1 MNKPNIREVLKDR
14 ILVLDGAMGS
24 LIQEYKLSDADYR
37 GEQFKDFPHEVK
49 GNNDMLSITRSD
61 VIKEIHAKYFEAG
74 ADIAETNTFSGTS
87 IAMADYYMEDYVYQ
101 LNYESAKIA
110 REVAD
115 EFTAKNPS
123 KPRYVAGSIGPTN
136 RTLSLSPDVN
146 DPGFRAVTFDELV
159 DAYYEQIQGLMDGG
173 ADLLLVET
181 IFDTLNAKAALFAID
196 LYQTDRKNGTLR
208 PLQSNSIAKQTHNS
222 QLTTHNSNIPIM
234 VSGTITDAS
243 GRTLSGQ
250 TTEAFLTSV
259 SHLDLLSVGLNCAL
273 GADLMRPYV
282 QTLATKSKFMTSA
295 HPNAGLP
302 NEMGEYDQSP
312 TEMAVIIDDF
322 LENSFL
328 NIIGGC
334 CGTTPAHIAEIAKVA
349 AKHKPRTIPVL
360 EPLQKLSGLEPL
372 IITKEINFVNV
383 GERCNVTGSK
393 KFARLIRE
401 NKYEEAIAVAREQA
415 ETGAMVIDVNLD
427 EGMIDGVEAM
437 KTFLNL
443 LMAEPDI
450 AKLPIMVDSSKWEV
464 IEAGLKCVQGKSIV
478 NSISLKEGVEKFKE
492 NAEKV
497 KRYGA
502 ATVVMAF
509 DEDGQADS
517 YERRIE
523 ICKRA
528 YDILVNEVNFPAED
542 IIFDPNILTVATG
555 LEEHNNYA
563 VDFIN
568 ATRWIKN
575 NLPYAKVSGGVSNI
589 SFSFRGNEPVRE
601 AMHTVFLYHAIK
613 AGMDMGIV
621 NASQLGVYDDIPKD
635 MLELCED
642 VLLNRR
648 EDSTERLVNF
658 AETVKSKGKEIV
670 VDNAWRNQPVGKRLE
685 HALIKGLTEFIDE
698 DTEECRQL
706 FDKPLHVIEGPLMDG
721 MNVVGDLFGEG
732 KMFLPQVVKSA
743 RVMKKAVAY
752 LLPYIEEE
760 KKKSPPTPRGGVL
773 DPENKGAYRETADP
787 ILYGLLKDFSKRM
800 RSQPTEAE
808 SLIWNGLSGKKLEG
822 YKFRRQHIIG
832 QYIADF
838 ICLQESLIIEI
849 DGLIHQLPENK
860 ESDLERTEWL
870 NSQGFRVIRFTNEQ
884 VLTKY
889 ETVLDEILSE
899 LKSIANQRAEQN
911 SPSGGRGAGRI
922 LLATVKG
929 DVHDI
934 GKNIV
939 GVVLGCNNYEIIDL
953 GVMVQTDKILA
964 AAREHNVDIIG
975 LSGLITPSLDEM
987 VGVAKEMERQ
997 GFTIPLL
1004 IGGATTSRIHTAV
1017 KIDPHYSGPVI
1028 HVLDASKSVPVAGR
1042 LMQNEQT
1049 QQEIF
1054 TEIKESYAQLRI
1066 DHASRQKDK
1075 NYAPIEKARENAP
1088 KIDWSGFKATKPQF
1102 LGNKYFM
1109 DYDLAEIA
1117 QYIDW
1122 TPFFSTWQLSGKYP
1136 KIFENEIVGVEAK
1149 KLFDDANVLLKEIID
1164 NKLLTARAVVGF
1176 YPANSPL
1183 TPEGETL
1190 DDIIVHA
1197 INKENGLVEVVCDK
1211 HGVHQ
1216 YFNGIPLADVSP
1228 ILENGTVLHHLR
1240 QQGQK
1245 AANVANYC
1253 LSDFIAPSP
1262 APPARRGGTFESG
1275 FNSPSGGGGAGLDY
1289 IGAFAVTAG
1298 IGIEKLLEKYDRDHD
1313 DYNSIMVK
1321 ALADRLAEAFAE
1333 LMHER
1338 TRREFWGYSK
1348 EEKLSSED
1356 LISEKYQGIRPAP
1369 GYPACPD
1376 HTEKKALF
1384 ELLQAEEKL
1393 GIQLTESFAMYPASS
1408 VSGVYFSHPES
1419 KYFPIGKIAKDQVV
1433 DYANRK
1439 GMSLELAEKWLA
1451 PVLNYD

>member
-1 MNKPNIREVLKDR
+1 MMNKPNIKDVLKDR

-37 GEQFKDFPHEVK
+37 GEKFKDFPHEVK
-49 GNNDMLSITRSD
+49 GNNDMLSITRPE

-74 ADIAETNTFSGTS
+74 ADIAETNTFSGTC
-87 IAMADYYMEDYVYQ
+87 IAMADYHMEDYVYE

-110 REVAD
+110 REIAD
-115 EFTAKNPS
+115 EFTAKNPNQ
-123 KPRYVAGSIGPTN
+123 PRYVTGSIGPTN

-146 DPGFRAVTFDELV
+146 DPGYRAVTFDELV

-173 ADLLLVET
+173 VDLLLVET

-196 LYQTDRKNGTLR
+196 LYQNDRNNGTIRSLVSQSIPR
-208 PLQSNSIAKQTHNS
+208 QINPNPLPLNVQ
-222 QLTTHNSNIPIM
+222 IPIM

-250 TTEAFLTSV
+250 TTEAFLTSI

-282 QTLATKSKFMTSA
+282 QILAKESPFLVSA

-302 NEMGEYDQSP
+302 NEMGEYDESPEEMGVVVEEFLQSGF
-312 TEMAVIIDDF
+312 M
-322 LENSFL
+322 

-334 CGTTPAHIAEIAKVA
+334 CGTTPAHIAEIARIA
-349 AKHKPRTIPVL
+349 AKYPPRIIPTF
-360 EPLQKLSGLEPL
+360 EPIQKLSGLEPL
-372 IITKEINFVNV
+372 NITKETNYVNI

-393 KFARLIRE
+393 KFARLVRE
-401 NKYEEAIAVAREQA
+401 GDYEAAIAVAREQVDG
-415 ETGAMVIDVNLD
+415 GAMVIDVNLD

-450 AKLPIMVDSSKWEV
+450 AKLPIMIDSSKWEV

-478 NSISLKEGVEKFKE
+478 NSISLKEGEAKFIE
-492 NAEKV
+492 SAQKV

-502 ATVVMAF
+502 STVVMAF
-509 DEDGQADS
+509 DEQGQADS
-517 YERRIE
+517 FERRKE
-523 ICKRA
+523 ICQRA
-528 YDILVNEVNFPAED
+528 YDILVNKVKFPPQD

-555 LEEHNNYA
+555 MEEHNNYA

-568 ATRWIKN
+568 ATRWIKE

-621 NASQLGVYDDIPKD
+621 NAAQLGVYSDLPTD
-635 MLELCED
+635 MLEMCED

-648 EDSTERLVNF
+648 DDATDRMIKF

-670 VDNAWRNQPVGKRLE
+670 IDNKWRDQPVGKRLE

-698 DTEECRQL
+698 DVEEARQL
-706 FDKPLHVIEGPLMDG
+706 VDKPLHVIEGPLMDG

-752 LLPYIEEE
+752 LLPFIEEE
-760 KKKSPPTPRGGVL
+760 KLRNSPPTPEGGVKTTQ
-773 DPENKGAYRETADP
+773 EWETADP
-787 ILYGLLKDFSKRM
+787 ILYHLLKDFALRM
-800 RSQPTEAE
+800 RNQPTKAE
-808 SLIWNGLSGKKLEG
+808 SVMWNALSGKKLEG

-838 ICLQESLIIEI
+838 VCLKSNLIIEI
-849 DGLIHQLPENK
+849 DGSIHQLPENII
-860 ESDLERTEWL
+860 SDAERTNWL
-870 NSQGFRVIRFTNEQ
+870 NYEGYRVIRFLNDE
-884 VLTKY
+884 VLTNL
-889 ETVLDEILSE
+889 ESVLDKILST
-899 LKSIANQRAEQN
+899 LQQAP
-911 SPSGGRGAGRI
+911 PSGAGGASSSSAGKI
-922 LLATVKG
+922 LMATVKG

-939 GVVLGCNNYEIIDL
+939 GVVLGCNNYEIIDM
-953 GVMVQTDKILA
+953 GVMVQTEKILA

-1042 LMQNEQT
+1042 LMQSDET
-1049 QQEIF
+1049 KTAIF
-1054 TEIKESYAQLRI
+1054 AEIKAQYAQLRI

-1075 NYAPIEKARENAP
+1075 NYVPIEKARLNTP
-1088 KIDWSGFKATKPQF
+1088 KIDWDNFKATKPQF

-1117 QYIDW
+1117 KYIDW
-1122 TPFFSTWQLSGKYP
+1122 TPFFSTCQLSGKYP
-1136 KIFENEIVGVEAK
+1136 KIFENDIVGVEAK
-1149 KLFDDANVLLKEIID
+1149 KLFNDANVLLTEIID

-1176 YPANSPL
+1176 YPANAV
-1183 TPEGETL
+1183 G
-1190 DDIIVHA
+1190 DDIILHNFEE
-1197 INKENGLVEVVCDK
+1197 ITKEVLCEK

-1216 YFNGIPLADVSP
+1216 HTSYNVLNNSVVSEDGD
-1228 ILENGTVLHHLR
+1228 LMTQTDTQTVLHHLR

-1245 AANVANYC
+1245 AANLPNYC
-1253 LSDFIAPSP
+1253 LSDFIAPEKT
-1262 APPARRGGTFESG
+1262 GKD
-1275 FNSPSGGGGAGLDY
+1275 DY

-1298 IGIEKLLEKYDRDHD
+1298 IGIEPLVEKYEKDHD

-1338 TRREFWGYSK
+1338 TRKEFWGYAMDENATP
-1348 EEKLSSED
+1348 EE
-1356 LISEKYQGIRPAP
+1356 LISEKYVGIRPAP

-1384 ELLQAEEKL
+1384 DLLQAEEKI

-1408 VSGVYFSHPES
+1408 VSGFYFSNPES
-1419 KYFPIGKIAKDQVV
+1419 KYFPIGKIAKDQVK
-1433 DYANRK
+1433 DYAERK
-1439 GMSLELAEKWLA
+1439 EMSLELTEKWLA

>member
-1 MNKPNIREVLKDR
+1 MMNKPNIKDVLKDR

-37 GEQFKDFPHEVK
+37 GEKFKDFPHEVK
-49 GNNDMLSITRSD
+49 GNNDMLSMTRPD
-61 VIKEIHAKYFEAG
+61 VIKEIHTKYFEAG
-74 ADIAETNTFSGTS
+74 ADIAETNTFSSTS
-87 IAMADYYMEDYVYQ
+87 IAMADYHMEDYVYE

-110 REVAD
+110 REIAN
-115 EFTAKNPS
+115 EFTAKNPNQ
-123 KPRYVAGSIGPTN
+123 PRYVTGSIGPTN

-146 DPGFRAVTFDELV
+146 DPGYRAITFDELV

-196 LYQTDRKNGTLR
+196 LYQNDRNNGTLR
-208 PLQSNSIAKQTHNS
+208 PLVSQSIPRQINPNPLPLNVQ
-222 QLTTHNSNIPIM
+222 IPIM

-250 TTEAFLTSV
+250 TTEAFLTSI

-282 QTLATKSKFMTSA
+282 QILAKESPFLVSA

-302 NEMGEYDQSP
+302 NEMGEYDESPEEMGVVVEEFLQSGF
-312 TEMAVIIDDF
+312 M
-322 LENSFL
+322 

-334 CGTTPAHIAEIAKVA
+334 CGTTPAHIAEIARIA
-349 AKHKPRTIPVL
+349 AKYPPRIIPTF
-360 EPLQKLSGLEPL
+360 EPIQKLSGLEPL
-372 IITKEINFVNV
+372 NITKETTYVNI

-393 KFARLIRE
+393 KFARLVRE
-401 NKYEEAIAVAREQA
+401 GDYEAAIAVAREQVDG
-415 ETGAMVIDVNLD
+415 GAMVIDVNLD

-450 AKLPIMVDSSKWEV
+450 AKLPIMIDSSKWEV

-478 NSISLKEGVEKFKE
+478 NSISLKEGEAKFIE
-492 NAEKV
+492 TAQKV

-502 ATVVMAF
+502 STVVMAF
-509 DEDGQADS
+509 DEQGQADS
-517 YERRIE
+517 FERRKE
-523 ICKRA
+523 ICQRA
-528 YDILVNEVNFPAED
+528 YDILVNKVNFPPQD

-555 LEEHNNYA
+555 MEEHNNYA

-568 ATRWIKN
+568 ATRWIKD

-601 AMHTVFLYHAIK
+601 AMHTAFLYHAIK

-621 NASQLGVYDDIPKD
+621 NAAQLGVYSDIPTD
-635 MLELCED
+635 MLEMCED

-648 EDSTERLVNF
+648 EDATDRMIKF
-658 AETVKSKGKEIV
+658 AETVKSKGKEII
-670 VDNAWRNQPVGKRLE
+670 VDNKWRDQPVGKRLE

-698 DTEECRQL
+698 DVEEARQL
-706 FDKPLHVIEGPLMDG
+706 VEKPLHVIEGPLMDG

-752 LLPYIEEE
+752 LLPFIEEE
-760 KKKSPPTPRGGVL
+760 KLRNHVEGQAEVSSSAGK
-773 DPENKGAYRETADP
+773 
-787 ILYGLLKDFSKRM
+787 ILM
-800 RSQPTEAE
+800 
-808 SLIWNGLSGKKLEG
+808 
-822 YKFRRQHIIG
+822 
-832 QYIADF
+832 
-838 ICLQESLIIEI
+838 
-849 DGLIHQLPENK
+849 
-860 ESDLERTEWL
+860 
-870 NSQGFRVIRFTNEQ
+870 
-884 VLTKY
+884 
-889 ETVLDEILSE
+889 
-899 LKSIANQRAEQN
+899 
-911 SPSGGRGAGRI
+911 
-922 LLATVKG
+922 ATVKG

-953 GVMVQTDKILA
+953 GVMVQTEKILA

-1042 LMQNEQT
+1042 LMQSEQT
-1049 QQEIF
+1049 NKEIYD
-1054 TEIKESYAQLRI
+1054 EIKASYAQLRI

-1075 NYAPIEKARENAP
+1075 NYVPIEKARLNTP
-1088 KIDWSGFKATKPQF
+1088 KIDWNNFKATKPQF

-1109 DYDLAEIA
+1109 DYDLAEISK
-1117 QYIDW
+1117 YIDW

-1136 KIFENEIVGVEAK
+1136 KIFENEIVGEEAK
-1149 KLFDDANVLLKEIID
+1149 KLFDDANVLLNEIIE

-1176 YPANSPL
+1176 YPANAV
-1183 TPEGETL
+1183 G
-1190 DDIIVHA
+1190 DDIILHDFEE
-1197 INKENGLVEVVCDK
+1197 ITREIPCEK

-1216 YFNGIPLADVSP
+1216 HTSYNVLSNTVVSEDGE
-1228 ILENGTVLHHLR
+1228 LMTKTDTQTVLHHLR

-1245 AANVANYC
+1245 AANLPNYC
-1253 LSDFIAPSP
+1253 LSDFIAPETT
-1262 APPARRGGTFESG
+1262 GKD
-1275 FNSPSGGGGAGLDY
+1275 DY
-1289 IGAFAVTAG
+1289 VGAFAVTAG
-1298 IGIEKLLEKYDRDHD
+1298 IGIEALVEKYEKDHD

-1321 ALADRLAEAFAE
+1321 AIADRLAEAFAE
-1333 LMHER
+1333 LMHKR
-1338 TRREFWGYSK
+1338 TRKEFWGYATDEVSTP
-1348 EEKLSSED
+1348 EE
-1356 LISEKYQGIRPAP
+1356 LISEKYVGIRPAP

-1384 ELLQAEEKL
+1384 DLLQAEEKI

-1408 VSGVYFSHPES
+1408 VSGFYFSNPES
-1419 KYFPIGKIAKDQVV
+1419 KYFPIGKIAKDQVKN
-1433 DYANRK
+1433 YSERK
-1439 GMSLELAEKWLA
+1439 GMSLELTEKWLA

>member
-1 MNKPNIREVLKDR
+1 MLRRLITQMMNKPNIKDVLKDR

-37 GEQFKDFPHEVK
+37 GEKFKDFPHEVK
-49 GNNDMLSITRSD
+49 GNNDMLSMTRPD
-61 VIKEIHAKYFEAG
+61 VIKEIHTKYFEAG
-74 ADIAETNTFSGTS
+74 ADIAETNTFSSTS
-87 IAMADYYMEDYVYQ
+87 IAMADYHMEDYVYE

-110 REVAD
+110 REIAN
-115 EFTAKNPS
+115 EFTAKNPNQ
-123 KPRYVAGSIGPTN
+123 PRYVTGSIGPTN

-146 DPGFRAVTFDELV
+146 DPGYRAITFDELV

-196 LYQTDRKNGTLR
+196 LYQNDRNNGTLR
-208 PLQSNSIAKQTHNS
+208 PLVSQSIPRQINPNPLPLNVQ
-222 QLTTHNSNIPIM
+222 IPIM

-250 TTEAFLTSV
+250 TTEAFLTSI

-282 QTLATKSKFMTSA
+282 QILAKESPFLVSA

-302 NEMGEYDQSP
+302 NEMGEYDESPEEMGVVVEEFLQSGF
-312 TEMAVIIDDF
+312 M
-322 LENSFL
+322 

-334 CGTTPAHIAEIAKVA
+334 CGTTPAHIAEIARIA
-349 AKHKPRTIPVL
+349 AKYPPRIIPTF
-360 EPLQKLSGLEPL
+360 EPIQKLSGLEPL
-372 IITKEINFVNV
+372 NITKETTYVNI

-393 KFARLIRE
+393 KFARLVRE
-401 NKYEEAIAVAREQA
+401 GDYEAAIAVAREQVDG
-415 ETGAMVIDVNLD
+415 GAMVIDVNLD

-450 AKLPIMVDSSKWEV
+450 AKLPIMIDSSKWEV

-478 NSISLKEGVEKFKE
+478 NSISLKEGEAKFIE
-492 NAEKV
+492 TAQKV

-502 ATVVMAF
+502 STVVMAF
-509 DEDGQADS
+509 DEQGQADS
-517 YERRIE
+517 FERRKE
-523 ICKRA
+523 ICQRA
-528 YDILVNEVNFPAED
+528 YDILVNKVNFPPQD

-555 LEEHNNYA
+555 MEEHNNYA

-568 ATRWIKN
+568 ATRWIKD

-601 AMHTVFLYHAIK
+601 AMHTAFLYHAIK

-621 NASQLGVYDDIPKD
+621 NAAQLGVYSDIPTD
-635 MLELCED
+635 MLEMCED

-648 EDSTERLVNF
+648 EDATDRMIKF
-658 AETVKSKGKEIV
+658 AETVKSKGKEII
-670 VDNAWRNQPVGKRLE
+670 VDNKWRDQPVGKRLE

-698 DTEECRQL
+698 DVEEARQL
-706 FDKPLHVIEGPLMDG
+706 VEKPLHVIEGPLMDG

-752 LLPYIEEE
+752 LLPFIEEE
-760 KKKSPPTPRGGVL
+760 KLRNHVEGQAEVSSSAGK
-773 DPENKGAYRETADP
+773 
-787 ILYGLLKDFSKRM
+787 ILM
-800 RSQPTEAE
+800 
-808 SLIWNGLSGKKLEG
+808 
-822 YKFRRQHIIG
+822 
-832 QYIADF
+832 
-838 ICLQESLIIEI
+838 
-849 DGLIHQLPENK
+849 
-860 ESDLERTEWL
+860 
-870 NSQGFRVIRFTNEQ
+870 
-884 VLTKY
+884 
-889 ETVLDEILSE
+889 
-899 LKSIANQRAEQN
+899 
-911 SPSGGRGAGRI
+911 
-922 LLATVKG
+922 ATVKG

-953 GVMVQTDKILA
+953 GVMVQTEKILA

-1042 LMQNEQT
+1042 LMQSEQT
-1049 QQEIF
+1049 NKEIYD
-1054 TEIKESYAQLRI
+1054 EIKASYAQLRI

-1075 NYAPIEKARENAP
+1075 NYVPIEKARLNTP
-1088 KIDWSGFKATKPQF
+1088 KIDWNNFKATKPQF

-1109 DYDLAEIA
+1109 DYDLAEISK
-1117 QYIDW
+1117 YIDW

-1136 KIFENEIVGVEAK
+1136 KIFENEIVGEEAK
-1149 KLFDDANVLLKEIID
+1149 KLFDDANVLLNEIIE

-1176 YPANSPL
+1176 YPANAV
-1183 TPEGETL
+1183 G
-1190 DDIIVHA
+1190 DDIILHDFEE
-1197 INKENGLVEVVCDK
+1197 ITREIPCEK

-1216 YFNGIPLADVSP
+1216 HTSYNVLSNTVVSEDGE
-1228 ILENGTVLHHLR
+1228 LMTKTDTQTVLHHLR

-1245 AANVANYC
+1245 AANLPNYC
-1253 LSDFIAPSP
+1253 LSDFIAPETT
-1262 APPARRGGTFESG
+1262 GKD
-1275 FNSPSGGGGAGLDY
+1275 DY
-1289 IGAFAVTAG
+1289 VGAFAVTAG
-1298 IGIEKLLEKYDRDHD
+1298 IGIEALVEKYEKDHD

-1321 ALADRLAEAFAE
+1321 AIADRLAEAFAE
-1333 LMHER
+1333 LMHKR
-1338 TRREFWGYSK
+1338 TRKEFWGYATDEVSTP
-1348 EEKLSSED
+1348 EE
-1356 LISEKYQGIRPAP
+1356 LISEKYVGIRPAP

-1384 ELLQAEEKL
+1384 DLLQAEEKI

-1408 VSGVYFSHPES
+1408 VSGFYFSNPES
-1419 KYFPIGKIAKDQVV
+1419 KYFPIGKIAKDQVKN
-1433 DYANRK
+1433 YSERK
-1439 GMSLELAEKWLA
+1439 GMSLELTEKWLA

>member
-1 MNKPNIREVLKDR
+1 MNRPNIKDVLKDR

-37 GEQFKDFPHEVK
+37 GEKFKDFPHEVK
-49 GNNDMLSITRSD
+49 GNNDMLSITRPD

-87 IAMADYYMEDYVYQ
+87 IAMADYHMEDYVYE

-115 EFTAKNPS
+115 EFTAKDPS
-123 KPRYVAGSIGPTN
+123 KPRYVTGSIGPTN

-196 LYQTDRKNGTLR
+196 LYQTDRNKGTLR
-208 PLQSNSIAKQTHNS
+208 PLKSNSLSRQENKSPIPNPQS
-222 QLTTHNSNIPIM
+222 PIPIM

-282 QTLATKSKFMTSA
+282 QILAKESPFLVSA

-302 NEMGEYDQSP
+302 NEMGEYDQTPS
-312 TEMAVIIDDF
+312 EMAVIVEEF
-322 LENSFL
+322 LQSGFM

-349 AKHKPRTIPVL
+349 AKYPPRIIPTF
-360 EPLQKLSGLEPL
+360 EPIQKLSGLEPL
-372 IITKEINFVNV
+372 NITKETNYVNV

-401 NKYEEAIAVAREQA
+401 NDYEAAIAVAREQVDG
-415 ETGAMVIDVNLD
+415 GAQIIDVNLD

-450 AKLPIMVDSSKWEV
+450 AKLPIMIDSSKWEV

-478 NSISLKEGVEKFKE
+478 NSISLKEGEAKFIE
-492 NAEKV
+492 SAEKV

-502 ATVVMAF
+502 STVVMAF
-509 DEDGQADS
+509 DEQGQADS
-517 YERRIE
+517 FERRKE
-523 ICKRA
+523 ICQRA
-528 YDILVNEVNFPAED
+528 YDILVNKVNFPPQD

-555 LEEHNNYA
+555 MEEHNNYA

-568 ATRWIKN
+568 ATRWIKE

-621 NASQLGVYDDIPKD
+621 NAAQLGVYSDIPTD
-635 MLELCED
+635 MLEMCED

-648 EDSTERLVNF
+648 EDATDRMIKF
-658 AETVKSKGKEIV
+658 AETVKSKGKEVV
-670 VDNAWRNQPVGKRLE
+670 VDNKWRDQPVGKRLE

-698 DTEECRQL
+698 DVEEARQL
-706 FDKPLHVIEGPLMDG
+706 VDKPLHVIEGSLMDG

-752 LLPYIEEE
+752 LLPFI
-760 KKKSPPTPRGGVL
+760 
-773 DPENKGAYRETADP
+773 
-787 ILYGLLKDFSKRM
+787 
-800 RSQPTEAE
+800 EAE
-808 SLIWNGLSGKKLEG
+808 KLKNHVEGEAETSSSAGK
-822 YKFRRQHIIG
+822 
-832 QYIADF
+832 
-838 ICLQESLIIEI
+838 
-849 DGLIHQLPENK
+849 
-860 ESDLERTEWL
+860 
-870 NSQGFRVIRFTNEQ
+870 
-884 VLTKY
+884 
-889 ETVLDEILSE
+889 ILM
-899 LKSIANQRAEQN
+899 
-911 SPSGGRGAGRI
+911 
-922 LLATVKG
+922 ATVKG

-953 GVMVQTDKILA
+953 GVMVQTEKILA

-1049 QQEIF
+1049 NKEIYD
-1054 TEIKESYAQLRI
+1054 EIKAQYAQLRI

-1075 NYAPIEKARENAP
+1075 NYVPIEKARLNTP
-1088 KIDWSGFKATKPQF
+1088 KIDWDNFKATKPQF

-1117 QYIDW
+1117 KYIDW

-1136 KIFENEIVGVEAK
+1136 KIFENEIVGAEAK

-1176 YPANSPL
+1176 YPANAV
-1183 TPEGETL
+1183 G
-1190 DDIIVHA
+1190 DDIVLHDFEEITRE
-1197 INKENGLVEVVCDK
+1197 IPCDK

-1216 YFNGIPLADVSP
+1216 HTSYNVLSKSNLTPNPSP
-1228 ILENGTVLHHLR
+1228 VERGVIDELENSPLNGRGAGGEVLLHHLR

-1245 AANVANYC
+1245 AANLPNYC
-1253 LSDFIAPSP
+1253 LSDFIAPETT
-1262 APPARRGGTFESG
+1262 GKD
-1275 FNSPSGGGGAGLDY
+1275 DY

-1298 IGIEKLLEKYDRDHD
+1298 IGIEPLVEKYEKDHD

-1321 ALADRLAEAFAE
+1321 AIADRLAEAFAE

-1338 TRREFWGYSK
+1338 TRKEFWGYATDEK
-1348 EEKLSSED
+1348 NTPEE
-1356 LISEKYQGIRPAP
+1356 LISEKYVGIRPAP

-1384 ELLQAEEKL
+1384 DLLQAEEKI

-1408 VSGVYFSHPES
+1408 VSGFYFSNPES
-1419 KYFPIGKIAKDQVV
+1419 KYFPIGKIAKDQVK
-1433 DYANRK
+1433 DYSVRK
-1439 GMSLELAEKWLA
+1439 GMNMELTEKWLA

>member
-1 MNKPNIREVLKDR
+1 MNKPNIKDVLKNR

-37 GEQFKDFPHEVK
+37 GEKFKDFPHEVK
-49 GNNDMLSITRSD
+49 GNNDMLSITRPE

-74 ADIAETNTFSGTS
+74 ADIAETNTFSGTC
-87 IAMADYYMEDYVYQ
+87 IAMADYHMEDYVYE

-110 REVAD
+110 REIAD
-115 EFTAKNPS
+115 EFTAKNPNQ
-123 KPRYVAGSIGPTN
+123 PRYVTGSIGPTN

-146 DPGFRAVTFDELV
+146 DPGYRAVTFDELV

-196 LYQTDRKNGTLR
+196 LYQSDRNNGTLR
-208 PLQSNSIAKQTHNS
+208 PLVSQSIPRQINPNPLPLNVQ
-222 QLTTHNSNIPIM
+222 IPIM

-250 TTEAFLTSV
+250 TTEAFLTSI

-282 QTLATKSKFMTSA
+282 QILAKESPFLVSA

-302 NEMGEYDQSP
+302 NEMGEYDESPEEMGVVVEEFLQSGF
-312 TEMAVIIDDF
+312 M
-322 LENSFL
+322 

-334 CGTTPAHIAEIAKVA
+334 CGTTPAHIAEIARIA
-349 AKHKPRTIPVL
+349 AKYPPRIIPTF
-360 EPLQKLSGLEPL
+360 EPIQKLSGLEPL
-372 IITKEINFVNV
+372 NITKETNYVNI

-393 KFARLIRE
+393 KFARLVRE
-401 NKYEEAIAVAREQA
+401 GDYEAAIAVAREQVDG
-415 ETGAMVIDVNLD
+415 GAMVIDVNLD

-450 AKLPIMVDSSKWEV
+450 AKLPIMIDSSKWEV

-478 NSISLKEGVEKFKE
+478 NSISLKEGEAKFIE
-492 NAEKV
+492 SAQKV

-502 ATVVMAF
+502 STVVMAF
-509 DEDGQADS
+509 DEQGQADS
-517 YERRIE
+517 FERRKE
-523 ICKRA
+523 ICQRA
-528 YDILVNEVNFPAED
+528 YDILVNKVKFPPQD

-555 LEEHNNYA
+555 MEEHNNYA

-568 ATRWIKN
+568 ATRWIKE

-621 NASQLGVYDDIPKD
+621 NAAQLGVYSDLPAD
-635 MLELCED
+635 MLEMCED

-648 EDSTERLVNF
+648 DDATDRMIKF
-658 AETVKSKGKEIV
+658 AETVKSKGKEV
-670 VDNAWRNQPVGKRLE
+670 VIDNKWRDQPVGKRLE

-698 DTEECRQL
+698 DVEEARQL
-706 FDKPLHVIEGPLMDG
+706 VEKPLHVIEGSLMDG

-752 LLPYIEEE
+752 LLPFIEEE
-760 KKKSPPTPRGGVL
+760 KLRNHVEGQAEVSSSAGK
-773 DPENKGAYRETADP
+773 
-787 ILYGLLKDFSKRM
+787 ILM
-800 RSQPTEAE
+800 
-808 SLIWNGLSGKKLEG
+808 
-822 YKFRRQHIIG
+822 
-832 QYIADF
+832 
-838 ICLQESLIIEI
+838 
-849 DGLIHQLPENK
+849 
-860 ESDLERTEWL
+860 
-870 NSQGFRVIRFTNEQ
+870 
-884 VLTKY
+884 
-889 ETVLDEILSE
+889 
-899 LKSIANQRAEQN
+899 
-911 SPSGGRGAGRI
+911 
-922 LLATVKG
+922 ATVKG

-953 GVMVQTDKILA
+953 GVMVQTEKILA

-1042 LMQNEQT
+1042 LMQSEQT
-1049 QQEIF
+1049 SKEIF
-1054 TEIKESYAQLRI
+1054 DEIKAQYAQLRI

-1075 NYAPIEKARENAP
+1075 NYVPIEKARLNTP
-1088 KIDWSGFKATKPQF
+1088 KIDWENFKATKPQF

-1117 QYIDW
+1117 KYIDW

-1176 YPANSPL
+1176 YPANAI
-1183 TPEGETL
+1183 G
-1190 DDIIVHA
+1190 DDIVLHNFEEITRE
-1197 INKENGLVEVVCDK
+1197 IPCEK

-1216 YFNGIPLADVSP
+1216 HTSYNVLSNTVVSEDGDL
-1228 ILENGTVLHHLR
+1228 ITQTDTQTVLHHLR

-1245 AANVANYC
+1245 AANLPNYC
-1253 LSDFIAPSP
+1253 LSDFIAPEKT
-1262 APPARRGGTFESG
+1262 GKD
-1275 FNSPSGGGGAGLDY
+1275 DY

-1298 IGIEKLLEKYDRDHD
+1298 IGIEPLVEKYEKDHD

-1338 TRREFWGYSK
+1338 TRKEFWGYSTDEDATP
-1348 EEKLSSED
+1348 EE
-1356 LISEKYQGIRPAP
+1356 LISEKYVGIRPAP

-1384 ELLQAEEKL
+1384 DLLQAEEKI

-1408 VSGVYFSHPES
+1408 VSGFYFSNPES
-1419 KYFPIGKIAKDQVV
+1419 KYFPIGKIAKDQVK
-1433 DYANRK
+1433 DYAERK
-1439 GMSLELAEKWLA
+1439 EMSLELTEKWLA

>member
-1 MNKPNIREVLKDR
+1 MMNKPNIKEVLKDR

-37 GEQFKDFPHEVK
+37 GEKFKDFPHEVK
-49 GNNDMLSITRSD
+49 GNNDMLSITRPE

-74 ADIAETNTFSGTS
+74 ADIAETNTFSSTS
-87 IAMADYYMEDYVYQ
+87 IAMADYHMEDYVYE

-115 EFTAKNPS
+115 EFTAKDPS
-123 KPRYVAGSIGPTN
+123 KPRYVTGSIGPTN

-196 LYQTDRKNGTLR
+196 LYQTDRNKGTLR
-208 PLQSNSIAKQTHNS
+208 PLKSNSIPKQSNLNS
-222 QLTTHNSNIPIM
+222 QLLNSLTATAAVPNIPIM

-282 QTLATKSKFMTSA
+282 QILAKESPFLVSA

-302 NEMGEYDQSP
+302 NEMGEYDQTPS
-312 TEMAVIIDDF
+312 EMADIVEEF
-322 LENSFL
+322 LQSGFM

-334 CGTTPAHIAEIAKVA
+334 CGTTPAHIAEIARIASKYP
-349 AKHKPRTIPVL
+349 PRIIPTL
-360 EPLQKLSGLEPL
+360 EPVQKLSGLEPL
-372 IITKEINFVNV
+372 NITEESRYVNI

-401 NKYEEAIAVAREQA
+401 NDYEAAIAVAREQVDG
-415 ETGAMVIDVNLD
+415 GAQIIDVNLD

-450 AKLPIMVDSSKWEV
+450 AKLPIMIDSSKWEV

-478 NSISLKEGVEKFKE
+478 NSISLKEGEAKFIE
-492 NAEKV
+492 TAEKV

-502 ATVVMAF
+502 STVVMAF
-509 DEDGQADS
+509 DEQGQADS
-517 YERRIE
+517 FERRKE
-523 ICKRA
+523 ICQRA
-528 YDILVNEVNFPAED
+528 YDILVNKVNFPPQD

-555 LEEHNNYA
+555 MEEHNNYA

-568 ATRWIKN
+568 ATRWIKD

-601 AMHTVFLYHAIK
+601 AMHTAFLYHAIK

-621 NASQLGVYDDIPKD
+621 NAAQLGVYSDIPTD
-635 MLELCED
+635 MLEMCED

-648 EDSTERLVNF
+648 EDATDRMIKF
-658 AETVKSKGKEIV
+658 AETVKSKGKEVII
-670 VDNAWRNQPVGKRLE
+670 DNKWREQPVGKRLE

-698 DTEECRQL
+698 DVEEARQL
-706 FDKPLHVIEGPLMDG
+706 VDKPLHVIEGPLMDG

-752 LLPYIEEE
+752 LLPFIEEE
-760 KKKSPPTPRGGVL
+760 KLRNHVEG
-773 DPENKGAYRETADP
+773 
-787 ILYGLLKDFSKRM
+787 
-800 RSQPTEAE
+800 EAE
-808 SLIWNGLSGKKLEG
+808 VSSSAGK
-822 YKFRRQHIIG
+822 
-832 QYIADF
+832 
-838 ICLQESLIIEI
+838 
-849 DGLIHQLPENK
+849 
-860 ESDLERTEWL
+860 
-870 NSQGFRVIRFTNEQ
+870 
-884 VLTKY
+884 
-889 ETVLDEILSE
+889 ILM
-899 LKSIANQRAEQN
+899 
-911 SPSGGRGAGRI
+911 
-922 LLATVKG
+922 ATVKG

-953 GVMVQTDKILA
+953 GVMVQTEKILA

-1042 LMQNEQT
+1042 LMQSEQT
-1049 QQEIF
+1049 NKEIYD
-1054 TEIKESYAQLRI
+1054 EIKASYAQLRI

-1075 NYAPIEKARENAP
+1075 NYVPIEKARLNTP
-1088 KIDWSGFKATKPQF
+1088 KIDWNNFKATKPQF

-1109 DYDLAEIA
+1109 DYDLAEISK
-1117 QYIDW
+1117 YIDW

-1136 KIFENEIVGVEAK
+1136 KIFENEIVGEEAK
-1149 KLFDDANVLLKEIID
+1149 KLFDDANVLLKEIIE

-1176 YPANSPL
+1176 YPANAV
-1183 TPEGETL
+1183 G
-1190 DDIIVHA
+1190 DDIVLHDFEEITR
-1197 INKENGLVEVVCDK
+1197 ETPCEK

-1216 YFNGIPLADVSP
+1216 HTSYNILSNTVVSEDGE
-1228 ILENGTVLHHLR
+1228 LMTKTDTQTVLHHLR

-1245 AANVANYC
+1245 AANLPNYC
-1253 LSDFIAPSP
+1253 LSDFIAPETT
-1262 APPARRGGTFESG
+1262 GKD
-1275 FNSPSGGGGAGLDY
+1275 DY
-1289 IGAFAVTAG
+1289 VGAFAVTAG
-1298 IGIEKLLEKYDRDHD
+1298 IGIEALVEKYEKDHD

-1321 ALADRLAEAFAE
+1321 AIADRLAEAFAE
-1333 LMHER
+1333 LMHKR
-1338 TRREFWGYSK
+1338 TRKEFWGYATDEVSTP
-1348 EEKLSSED
+1348 EE
-1356 LISEKYQGIRPAP
+1356 LISEKYVGIRPAP

-1384 ELLQAEEKL
+1384 DLLQAEEKI

-1408 VSGVYFSHPES
+1408 VSGFYFSNPES
-1419 KYFPIGKIAKDQVV
+1419 KYFPIGKIAKDQVKN
-1433 DYANRK
+1433 YSERK
-1439 GMSLELAEKWLA
+1439 GMSLELTEKWLA

>member
-1 MNKPNIREVLKDR
+1 MANIREILKDR

-37 GEQFKDFPHEVK
+37 GEKFKDFPHEVK
-49 GNNDMLSITRSD
+49 GNNDMLSITKPE

-87 IAMADYYMEDYVYQ
+87 IAMADYHMEDYVYE
-101 LNYESAKIA
+101 LNYQSAKIA
-110 REVAD
+110 REVAN

-123 KPRYVAGSIGPTN
+123 KPRFVAGSIGPTN

-146 DPGFRAVTFDELV
+146 DPGFRAINFDELV
-159 DAYYEQIQGLMDGG
+159 EAYYEQIQGLVDGG
-173 ADLLLVET
+173 ADVLLVET
-181 IFDTLNAKAALFAID
+181 IFDTLNAKAALYAID
-196 LYQTDRKNGTLR
+196 LFAHDVKNGTVR
-208 PLQSNSIAKQTHNS
+208 PLKSGSIPKQTRANLLEFV
-222 QLTTHNSNIPIM
+222 QTNIPVM

-259 SHLDLLSVGLNCAL
+259 SHIDLLSIGLNCAL

-282 QTLATKSKFMTSA
+282 QILANEAPFMVSA

-312 TEMAVIIDDF
+312 EEMAVIVEDF
-322 LENSFL
+322 LQNGFM

-334 CGTTPAHIAEIAKVA
+334 CGTTPAHIKAIAEVSAKY
-349 AKHKPRTIPVL
+349 KPREIPTF
-360 EPLQKLSGLEPL
+360 EPIQKVSGLEPL
-372 IITKEINFVNV
+372 KMTKETNFVNV

-393 KFARLIRE
+393 AFARLIRE
-401 NKYEEAIAVAREQA
+401 GKYDDALSVARNQA
-415 ETGAMVIDVNLD
+415 ENGAQIIDVNLD

-437 KTFLNL
+437 TTFLNL
-443 LMAEPDI
+443 IAAEPDI
-450 AKLPIMVDSSKWEV
+450 SRLPLMIDSSKWEV

-478 NSISLKEGVEKFKE
+478 NSISLKEGEAKFIE
-492 NAEKV
+492 SAQKV

-502 ATVVMAF
+502 STVVMAF
-509 DEDGQADS
+509 DEAGQADS

-528 YDILVNEVNFPAED
+528 YDILVNEVNFPPQD

-568 ATRWIKN
+568 ATRWIKE

-601 AMHTVFLYHAIK
+601 AMHTIFLYHAIK

-621 NASQLGVYDDIPKD
+621 NAGQLGVYDDIPKD

-648 EDSTERLVNF
+648 EDATERLVTF
-658 AETVKSKGKEIV
+658 AETVKSKGKEQV
-670 VDNAWRNQPVGKRLE
+670 VDNAWRELPVGKRLE

-698 DTEECRQL
+698 DVEEARQG
-706 FDKPLHVIEGPLMDG
+706 FEKPLHVIEGPLMDG

-752 LLPYIEEE
+752 LLPFIEEE
-760 KKKSPPTPRGGVL
+760 KLQNRVEG
-773 DPENKGAYRETADP
+773 
-787 ILYGLLKDFSKRM
+787 
-800 RSQPTEAE
+800 EAE
-808 SLIWNGLSGKKLEG
+808 TSSAAGK
-822 YKFRRQHIIG
+822 
-832 QYIADF
+832 
-838 ICLQESLIIEI
+838 
-849 DGLIHQLPENK
+849 
-860 ESDLERTEWL
+860 
-870 NSQGFRVIRFTNEQ
+870 
-884 VLTKY
+884 
-889 ETVLDEILSE
+889 
-899 LKSIANQRAEQN
+899 
-911 SPSGGRGAGRI
+911 I

-939 GVVLGCNNYEIIDL
+939 GVVLACNNYEIIDL
-953 GVMVQTDKILA
+953 GVMVPTNKILEEA
-964 AAREHNVDIIG
+964 KKHNVDIIG

-997 GFTIPLL
+997 GFKMPLL

-1049 QQEIF
+1049 NQEIF
-1054 TEIKESYAQLRI
+1054 DEIKAQYAQLRI

-1075 NYAPIEKARENAP
+1075 NFIPIEKARENHV
-1088 KIDWSGFKATKPQF
+1088 KIDWSNYKATKPKF
-1102 LGNKYFM
+1102 LGTKVFE

-1117 QYIDW
+1117 KYIDW
-1122 TPFFSTWQLSGKYP
+1122 TPFFQTWQLSGKYP
-1136 KIFENEIVGVEAK
+1136 KIFDDETVGKEAK
-1149 KLFDDANVLLKEIID
+1149 KLYDDAQAMLKKVIAE
-1164 NKLLTARAVVGF
+1164 KSLQAKAVVGF
-1176 YPANSPL
+1176 YPANSV
-1183 TPEGETL
+1183 G
-1190 DDIIVHA
+1190 DDIVLHNFEAYEYNAAGQGALKNTGYRILSETAVS
-1197 INKENGLVEVVCDK
+1197 ETGELVE
-1211 HGVHQ
+1211 
-1216 YFNGIPLADVSP
+1216 NPPLA
-1228 ILENGTVLHHLR
+1228 VLHHLR
-1240 QQGQK
+1240 QQNLK
-1245 AANVANYC
+1245 AQNLPNLC
-1253 LSDFIAPSP
+1253 LSDYIAPVSVET
-1262 APPARRGGTFESG
+1262 GH
-1275 FNSPSGGGGAGLDY
+1275 GLSLQPNANVDY
-1289 IGAFAVTAG
+1289 IGGFAVTAG
-1298 IGIEKLLEKYDRDHD
+1298 LGIETLLEQYEKDHD
-1313 DYNSIMVK
+1313 DYHSIMLK
-1321 ALADRLAEAFAE
+1321 SIADRLAEAFTE

-1338 TRREFWGYSK
+1338 VRTEFWGYV
-1348 EEKLSSED
+1348 SSETFTNEE

-1376 HTEKKALF
+1376 HTEKTALF
-1384 ELLQAEEKL
+1384 DLLDAGRI
-1393 GIQLTESFAMYPASS
+1393 GIELTESFAMYPASS
-1408 VSGVYFSHPES
+1408 VSGWYFAHPES
-1419 KYFPIGKIAKDQVV
+1419 KYFTIGKIAKDQVV
-1433 DYANRK
+1433 DYAKRK
-1439 GMSLELAEKWLA
+1439 NMPLEEVEKWLS

>member
-1 MNKPNIREVLKDR
+1 MLRRLITQMMNKPNIKDVLKDR

-37 GEQFKDFPHEVK
+37 GEKFKDFPHEVK
-49 GNNDMLSITRSD
+49 GNNDMLSITRPE

-74 ADIAETNTFSGTS
+74 ADIAETNTFSGTC
-87 IAMADYYMEDYVYQ
+87 IAMADYHMENYVYE

-110 REVAD
+110 REIAD
-115 EFTAKNPS
+115 EFTAKNPH
-123 KPRYVAGSIGPTN
+123 KPRYVTGSIGPTN

-196 LYQTDRKNGTLR
+196 LYQSDRNNGIIR
-208 PLQSNSIAKQTHNS
+208 PLVSQSIPRQINPNPQPLNV
-222 QLTTHNSNIPIM
+222 QIPIM

-250 TTEAFLTSV
+250 TTEAFLTSI

-282 QTLATKSKFMTSA
+282 QILAKEAPFLVSA

-302 NEMGEYDQSP
+302 NEMGEYDETP
-312 TEMAVIIDDF
+312 EEMGVVVEEF
-322 LENSFL
+322 LSSGFM

-334 CGTTPAHIAEIAKVA
+334 CGTTPAHIAEIARVA
-349 AKHKPRTIPVL
+349 AKYPPRIIPTF
-360 EPLQKLSGLEPL
+360 EPIQKLSGLEPL
-372 IITKEINFVNV
+372 NITKETNYVNI

-393 KFARLIRE
+393 KFARLVRE
-401 NKYEEAIAVAREQA
+401 GDYEAAIAVAREQVDG
-415 ETGAMVIDVNLD
+415 GAMVIDVNLD

-450 AKLPIMVDSSKWEV
+450 AKLPIMIDSSKWEV

-478 NSISLKEGVEKFKE
+478 NSISLKEGEAKFIE
-492 NAEKV
+492 SAQKV

-502 ATVVMAF
+502 STVVMAF
-509 DEDGQADS
+509 DEQGQADS
-517 YERRIE
+517 FERRKE
-523 ICKRA
+523 ICQRA
-528 YDILVNEVNFPAED
+528 YDILVNKVKFPPQD

-555 LEEHNNYA
+555 MEEHNNYA

-568 ATRWIKN
+568 ATRWIKE

-621 NASQLGVYDDIPKD
+621 NAAQLGVYSDIPAD
-635 MLELCED
+635 MLEMCED

-648 EDSTERLVNF
+648 DDATDRMIKF
-658 AETVKSKGKEIV
+658 AETVKSKGKEV
-670 VDNAWRNQPVGKRLE
+670 VIDNKWRDQPVGKRLE

-698 DTEECRQL
+698 DVEEARQL
-706 FDKPLHVIEGPLMDG
+706 VDKPLHVIEGPLMDG

-752 LLPYIEEE
+752 LLPFIEEE
-760 KKKSPPTPRGGVL
+760 KLRNHVEG
-773 DPENKGAYRETADP
+773 
-787 ILYGLLKDFSKRM
+787 
-800 RSQPTEAE
+800 EAE
-808 SLIWNGLSGKKLEG
+808 VSSSAGK
-822 YKFRRQHIIG
+822 
-832 QYIADF
+832 
-838 ICLQESLIIEI
+838 
-849 DGLIHQLPENK
+849 
-860 ESDLERTEWL
+860 
-870 NSQGFRVIRFTNEQ
+870 
-884 VLTKY
+884 
-889 ETVLDEILSE
+889 ILM
-899 LKSIANQRAEQN
+899 
-911 SPSGGRGAGRI
+911 
-922 LLATVKG
+922 ATVKG

-953 GVMVQTDKILA
+953 GVMVQTEKILA

-1049 QQEIF
+1049 SKEIF
-1054 TEIKESYAQLRI
+1054 DEIKAQYAQLRI

-1075 NYAPIEKARENAP
+1075 NYVPIEKARLNTP
-1088 KIDWSGFKATKPQF
+1088 KIDWNNFKATKPQF

-1117 QYIDW
+1117 KYIDW

-1136 KIFENEIVGVEAK
+1136 KIFDNEIVGIEAK
-1149 KLFDDANVLLKEIID
+1149 KLFDDAQVLLKEIID

-1176 YPANSPL
+1176 YPANAI
-1183 TPEGETL
+1183 G
-1190 DDIIVHA
+1190 DDIILHHFEE
-1197 INKENGLVEVVCDK
+1197 ITREIPCEK
-1211 HGVHQ
+1211 HGNHQ
-1216 YFNGIPLADVSP
+1216 HTSYNLLSNTVVSEDGNLMTQTDTQT
-1228 ILENGTVLHHLR
+1228 ILHHLR

-1245 AANVANYC
+1245 AANLPNYC
-1253 LSDFIAPSP
+1253 LSDFIAPETT
-1262 APPARRGGTFESG
+1262 GKD
-1275 FNSPSGGGGAGLDY
+1275 DY

-1298 IGIEKLLEKYDRDHD
+1298 IGIEPLVEKYEKDHD

-1338 TRREFWGYSK
+1338 TRKEFWGYATDEIATP
-1348 EEKLSSED
+1348 EE
-1356 LISEKYQGIRPAP
+1356 LISEKYVGIRPAP

-1384 ELLQAEEKL
+1384 DLLQAEEKI

-1408 VSGVYFSHPES
+1408 VSGFYFSNPES
-1419 KYFPIGKIAKDQVV
+1419 KYVPIGKIAKDQVKN
-1433 DYANRK
+1433 YSERK
-1439 GMSLELAEKWLA
+1439 GMSLELTEKWLA

>member
-1 MNKPNIREVLKDR
+1 MIDRPNIKYVLKNR

-37 GEQFKDFPHEVK
+37 GEKFKDFPHEVK
-49 GNNDMLSITRSD
+49 GNNDMLSITRPE

-87 IAMADYYMEDYVYQ
+87 IAMADYHMEDYVYE
-101 LNYESAKIA
+101 LNYKSAKIA

-115 EFTAKNPS
+115 EFTAKDPS
-123 KPRYVAGSIGPTN
+123 KPRYVTGSIGPTN

-196 LYQTDRKNGTLR
+196 LYQSDRNKGTIR
-208 PLQSNSIAKQTHNS
+208 PLISKSISRQVNPNP
-222 QLTTHNSNIPIM
+222 QPLNVQIPIM

-250 TTEAFLTSV
+250 TTEAFLTSI

-282 QTLATKSKFMTSA
+282 QILAKEAPFLVSA

-302 NEMGEYDQSP
+302 NEMGEYDETP
-312 TEMAVIIDDF
+312 EEMGVVVEEF
-322 LENSFL
+322 LSSGFM

-334 CGTTPAHIAEIAKVA
+334 CGTTPAHIAEIARVA
-349 AKHKPRTIPVL
+349 AKYPPRIIPTF
-360 EPLQKLSGLEPL
+360 EPIQKLSGLEPL
-372 IITKEINFVNV
+372 NITKETNYVNI

-401 NKYEEAIAVAREQA
+401 NDYEAAIAVAREQVDG
-415 ETGAMVIDVNLD
+415 GAQVIDVNLD

-450 AKLPIMVDSSKWEV
+450 AKLPIMIDSSKWEV

-478 NSISLKEGVEKFKE
+478 NSISLKEGEAKFIE
-492 NAEKV
+492 SAEKV

-502 ATVVMAF
+502 SAVVMAF
-509 DEDGQADS
+509 DEQGQADS
-517 YERRIE
+517 FERRKE
-523 ICKRA
+523 ICQRA
-528 YDILVNEVNFPAED
+528 YDILVNQVHFPPQD

-555 LEEHNNYA
+555 MEEHNNYA

-568 ATRWIKN
+568 ATRWIKE

-621 NASQLGVYDDIPKD
+621 NAAQLGVYSDISAD
-635 MLELCED
+635 MLEMCED

-648 EDSTERLVNF
+648 EDATDRMIKF

-670 VDNAWRNQPVGKRLE
+670 VDNKWRDQPVGKRLE

-698 DTEECRQL
+698 DVEEARQL
-706 FDKPLHVIEGPLMDG
+706 VEKPLHVIEGPLMDG

-752 LLPYIEEE
+752 LLPFIEEE
-760 KKKSPPTPRGGVL
+760 KLRNHVEG
-773 DPENKGAYRETADP
+773 
-787 ILYGLLKDFSKRM
+787 
-800 RSQPTEAE
+800 EAE
-808 SLIWNGLSGKKLEG
+808 VSSSAGK
-822 YKFRRQHIIG
+822 
-832 QYIADF
+832 
-838 ICLQESLIIEI
+838 
-849 DGLIHQLPENK
+849 
-860 ESDLERTEWL
+860 
-870 NSQGFRVIRFTNEQ
+870 
-884 VLTKY
+884 
-889 ETVLDEILSE
+889 ILM
-899 LKSIANQRAEQN
+899 
-911 SPSGGRGAGRI
+911 
-922 LLATVKG
+922 ATVKG

-953 GVMVQTDKILA
+953 GVMVQTEKILA

-1049 QQEIF
+1049 NKEIYD
-1054 TEIKESYAQLRI
+1054 EIKAQYAQLRI

-1075 NYAPIEKARENAP
+1075 NYVPIEKARLNTP
-1088 KIDWSGFKATKPQF
+1088 KIDWNNFKATKPQF

-1117 QYIDW
+1117 KYIDW

-1164 NKLLTARAVVGF
+1164 DKLLTARAVVGF
-1176 YPANSPL
+1176 YPANAV
-1183 TPEGETL
+1183 G
-1190 DDIIVHA
+1190 DDIILHDFEE
-1197 INKENGLVEVVCDK
+1197 ITREIPCEK

-1216 YFNGIPLADVSP
+1216 HTSYNVLSNTVVSEGGE
-1228 ILENGTVLHHLR
+1228 LMTQTDTQTVLHHLR

-1245 AANVANYC
+1245 AANLPNYC
-1253 LSDFIAPSP
+1253 LSDFIAPETT
-1262 APPARRGGTFESG
+1262 GKD
-1275 FNSPSGGGGAGLDY
+1275 DY

-1298 IGIEKLLEKYDRDHD
+1298 IGIEPLVEKYERDHD

-1338 TRREFWGYSK
+1338 TRKEFWGYAT
-1348 EEKLSSED
+1348 EENATPEE
-1356 LISEKYQGIRPAP
+1356 LISEKYVGIRPAP

-1384 ELLQAEEKL
+1384 DLLQAEDKI

-1408 VSGVYFSHPES
+1408 VSGFYFSNPES
-1419 KYFPIGKIAKDQVV
+1419 KYFPIGKIAKDQVKN
-1433 DYANRK
+1433 YAERK
-1439 GMSLELAEKWLA
+1439 GMSLELTEKWLA